1 MTQNEVDKMIAE
13 KMPQVQLLVNLSETD
28 YIMLRYE
35 IGVQWLSTLG
45 YTPIQQMI
53 ISKCETYWVWY
64 HVVYLRADIRI
75 LRTKHLY
82 QKLNKEEIRQQY
94 ILDHLA
100 FMPDRIPH
108 TPMHEIMLDA
118 RDLVKIKRL
127 MQQIRERLTQVVGVD
142 FEAVK
147 KDARMMWQ
155 DINPNVIIDDDV
167 WEIMWQ
173 EIEQAIKTYNDK
185 ESPDDFDFVAFVGET
200 INQYQ
205 PENIPQKTC

>member
-1 MTQNEVDKMIAE
+1 MTQNEVDQMIAE
-13 KMPQVQLLVNLSETD
+13 KMPQIQVLVNLSETD

-35 IGVQWLSTLG
+35 VGVRWLSTLG

-82 QKLNKEEIRQQY
+82 QKLNRKEIRQQY

-108 TPMHEIMLDA
+108 TPMHEIMIDA